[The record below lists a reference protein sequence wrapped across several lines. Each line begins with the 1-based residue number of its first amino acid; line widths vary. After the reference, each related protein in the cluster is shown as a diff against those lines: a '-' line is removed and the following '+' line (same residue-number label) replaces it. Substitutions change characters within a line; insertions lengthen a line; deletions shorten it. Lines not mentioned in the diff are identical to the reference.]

1 MTEALELYGLKRCS
15 TCVKAMR
22 WLDEHGIAYTFTD
35 YRDQPI
41 DPKLL
46 SQWSQALGGW
56 DKLANRASMTWRNLP
71 PERKTPGSDAEWL
84 ALASEF
90 PTLIKRPL
98 MVRAGQVAALGFSEK
113 KYSELI
119 G

>member
-22 WLDEHGIAYTFTD
+22 WLDEHGAAYTFTD
-35 YRDQPI
+35 YRD
-41 DPKLL
+41 DPVDSKRLL
-46 SQWSQALGGW
+46 QWSQAMGGW

-71 PERKTPGSDAEWL
+71 DERKAPGSDAEWL
-84 ALASEF
+84 ALVGEF
-90 PTLIKRPL
+90 PTLIKRPV
-98 MVRAGQVAALGFSEK
+98 MVRAGQVVALGFSEK
-113 KYSELI
+113 KYSELV